1 MQPLGKML
9 EEGAGV
15 QRPGA
20 IAPDDQ
26 SLGQEIL
33 HRTASRVKVKFNRTI
48 VIGSKLVY

>member
-33 HRTASRVKVKFNRTI
+33 HRTASRVKFNRTI
-48 VIGSKLVY
+48 VIGSKLAY